1 MSTELIAIISVGV
14 TVAGFGVAVVGLLL
28 TIEHRLR
35 KEMRDKFETQRVETQ
50 AEFKTQR
57 AETQTEFKTVRGEIQ
72 TLRTETQDEFKDV
85 RTEMQEEFKTQRET
99 TTNLLGRMAHV
110 EGLLEGLREAFAGW
124 RLDAVAEDPEE
135 YDPRGGGAESKLT
148 GSE

>member
-14 TVAGFGVAVVGLLL
+14 TVVGLLL

-35 KEMRDKFETQRVETQ
+35 KEMLD
-50 AEFKTQR
+50 
-57 AETQTEFKTVRGEIQ
+57 
-72 TLRTETQDEFKDV
+72 
-85 RTEMQEEFKTQRET
+85 EFKTQREI

-124 RLDAVAEDPEE
+124 RIDAVAEDPEG
-135 YDPRGGGAESKLT
+135 YDPR
-148 GSE
+148 